1 MLERSGAETMSLEIS
16 TILKLAML
24 AVDKYSLTSK
34 QPGFITVQN
43 GKKIK
48 VRFEELS
55 HALGDLLNKDLAIV
69 RRCKDCEN
77 WSYAPK
83 TKRGVCFPKE
93 YSCTRKPEDFCSF
106 DYVYRSKERRERD
119 AAINR
124 LTQKE

>member
-1 MLERSGAETMSLEIS
+1 MKLEIS

-24 AVDKYSLTSK
+24 AVDRYSLTSK

-55 HALGDLLNKDLAIV
+55 HALGDLLDKDLAIV
-69 RRCKDCEN
+69 HRCKDCEN
-77 WSYAPK
+77 WSSAPR
-83 TKRGVCFPKE
+83 TKRGVCFPKNF
-93 YSCTRKPEDFCSF
+93 SCSRKSDDFCSY

-119 AAINR
+119 EAIR
-124 LTQKE
+124 RITQKE